1 MSRSMTGYGK
11 AVGELDGQSLT
22 VEISSVNHRY
32 LDCSL
37 RLPSAWVGLD
47 PIVKQT
53 IRKHITRGKLT
64 INVSRKR
71 ALTSARSVR
80 FDNEVARQYLDASK
94 ELAQMIG
101 TYETLSLNVLAQMEG
116 VFYQEEGDE
125 DLTAIEPAVVRVTEE
140 ALTRLNEMRAQEGR
154 HLADDVRLRID
165 ALKSSLSDIEKR
177 LPELRAMYEE
187 RLRTRIA
194 ELNSETSIT
203 EDRLALEVALLA
215 EKSDVTEEVVRL
227 KSHFIHMI
235 EMLDAEDPSGRRLD
249 FLSQE
254 IQREINTLG
263 VKTRDGNVAKI
274 VLEMKAELEKIREQ
288 IQNIE

>member
-140 ALTRLNEMRAQEGR
+140 ALTRLNEMRAKEGR
-154 HLADDVRLRID
+154 LLATDVRLRID

>member
-11 AVGELDGQSLT
+11 ATGELDGQSLT

-71 ALTSARSVR
+71 ALTSSRSVR

-125 DLTAIEPAVVRVTEE
+125 DLTAIEPSVVRVTEE

-165 ALKSSLSDIEKR
+165 ALKSSLSDIERR

-194 ELNSETSIT
+194 ELNSETNIT

>member
-11 AVGELDGQSLT
+11 AAGELDGQSLT

-47 PIVKQT
+47 PIIKQT

-80 FDNEVARQYLDASK
+80 FDNEVAQQYLEASK
-94 ELAQMIG
+94 DLAQMIG
-101 TYETLSLNVLAQMEG
+101 TYETLSLNVLAQLEG

-125 DLTAIEPAVVRVTEE
+125 DITAIEPTVVKVAEE
-140 ALTRLNEMRAQEGR
+140 ALARLNDMRAQEGR

-165 ALKSSLSDIEKR
+165 GLRTLLSDIEKR
-177 LPELRAMYEE
+177 LPELRTMYEE

-194 ELNSETSIT
+194 ELNSETNIT

-227 KSHFIHMI
+227 KTHFVHMT
-235 EMLDAEDPSGRRLD
+235 EMLDAEEPSGRRLD

>member
-11 AVGELDGQSLT
+11 AAGEFDGQSLT

-53 IRKHITRGKLT
+53 VRKHITRGKLT

-71 ALTSARSVR
+71 ALTSTRSVR
-80 FDNEVARQYLDASK
+80 FDNDVAKQYLEASK
-94 ELAQMIG
+94 ELAQLIG
-101 TYETLSLNVLAQMEG
+101 TYETLSLNVLAQLEG

-125 DLTAIEPAVVRVTEE
+125 DLTAVEPVVVRVAEE
-140 ALTRLNEMRAQEGR
+140 ALTRLNEMRAQEGK
-154 HLADDVRLRID
+154 HLAEDARQRVDGLR
-165 ALKSSLSDIEKR
+165 ALLADIEKR
-177 LPELRAMYEE
+177 LPELRVLYEE
-187 RLRTRIA
+187 RLRARMA
-194 ELNSETSIT
+194 ELSAETNLT
-203 EDRLALEVALLA
+203 EDRLALEVAMLA

-227 KSHFIHMI
+227 KTHFNHMT
-235 EMLDAEDPSGRRLD
+235 EMLDAQEPSGRRLD

>member
-11 AVGELDGQSLT
+11 AAGEFGGQSLT

-53 IRKHITRGKLT
+53 IRKHLTRGKLT
-64 INVSRKR
+64 VNVSRKR
-71 ALTSARSVR
+71 ALTSTRSVN
-80 FDNEVARQYLDASK
+80 FDGEVARQYLNASR

-101 TYETLSLNVLAQMEG
+101 TYETLSLNVLAQLDG
-116 VFYQEEGDE
+116 VFYQEEADE
-125 DLTAIEPAVVRVTEE
+125 DLTAVEPIVVQVTEE
-140 ALTRLNEMRAQEGR
+140 ALTRLDEMRAQEGR
-154 HLADDVRLRID
+154 HLADDVRQRVEGMK
-165 ALKSSLSDIEKR
+165 ALLADIEKR
-177 LPELRAMYEE
+177 LPELRALYEE
-187 RLRTRIA
+187 RLRTRIGELKA
-194 ELNSETSIT
+194 EVTIT

-227 KSHFIHMI
+227 KTHFGHMI
-235 EMLDAEDPSGRRLD
+235 DMLDANEPAGRRLD

>member
-11 AVGELDGQSLT
+11 ATGELDGQSLT

-47 PIVKQT
+47 AIVKQT

-71 ALTSARSVR
+71 ALTSSRSVR
-80 FDNEVARQYLDASK
+80 FDNEGARQYLDASK

-125 DLTAIEPAVVRVTEE
+125 DLTAIEPSVVRVTEE

-165 ALKSSLSDIEKR
+165 ALKSSLSDIERR

-194 ELNSETSIT
+194 ELNSETNIT